1 MPLVLQAHVAL
12 GYIICCAVMLGIYY
26 TNAWDSRS
34 LPFMSTRLRS
44 EDGGTYPVQKVFV
57 NGILDKAALE
67 KYGIPRL
74 TGSFA
79 YSMFIANAAVR

>member
-1 MPLVLQAHVAL
+1 
-12 GYIICCAVMLGIYY
+12 MLGIYY

-57 NGILDKAALE
+57 NGVLDKAALE
-67 KYGIPRL
+67 KYGIPR
-74 TGSFA
+74 A
-79 YSMFIANAAVR
+79 